1 VLKGFII
8 SCLLLCS
15 FAVNAQKKV
24 YKNVL
29 DDHIELIQVDAT
41 NCFIVEVETSNDN
54 QITVQT
60 EIEGEYS
67 QDLGIEVFTNGNTLL
82 LDTGFT
88 PNFKNPNDKLSA
100 HKVISI
106 AIKIIMPIQKKLEV
120 FGTNARVVVEGAYKE
135 VNISLSDGECFLNN
149 VLGSTKVKTQS
160 GNISV

>member
-1 VLKGFII
+1 MKGFII

-24 YKNVL
+24 YKSVL

-67 QDLGIEVFTNGNTLL
+67 QDLGIEVLTNGNIGRIYTSQSPRDGLL
-82 LDTGFT
+82 
-88 PNFKNPNDKLSA
+88 PRRPSSA
-100 HKVISI
+100 
-106 AIKIIMPIQKKLEV
+106 
-120 FGTNARVVVEGAYKE
+120 
-135 VNISLSDGECFLNN
+135 
-149 VLGSTKVKTQS
+149 
-160 GNISV
+160 

>member
-1 VLKGFII
+1 MKGFII
-8 SCLLLCS
+8 SCLLLCF

-24 YKNVL
+24 YKSVL

-82 LDTGFT
+82 IDAGFN

-120 FGTNARVVVEGAYKE
+120 FGTNARVVLEGAYKE
-135 VNISLSDGECFLNN
+135 VNISLSD
-149 VLGSTKVKTQS
+149 VVKTS
-160 GNISV
+160 ASDCTFLLLYCALGFFSL